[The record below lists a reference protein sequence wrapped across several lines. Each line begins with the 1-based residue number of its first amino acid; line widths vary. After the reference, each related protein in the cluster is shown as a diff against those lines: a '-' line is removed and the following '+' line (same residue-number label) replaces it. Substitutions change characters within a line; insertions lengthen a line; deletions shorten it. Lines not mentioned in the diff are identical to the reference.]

1 MKRIISFLCSII
13 LILSTLVTA
22 FADEDL
28 SQKSTAELQ
37 RRKEKLELELEQINA
52 ELASRETLPTTKLSS
67 QDVVSFGKYE
77 QDNNYSNG
85 PEDISWYVLKVGN
98 GKAFLISKYC
108 LEAKQ
113 FEYEAGKN
121 TSWETCSL
129 RKWLNEAF
137 LMTAFSE
144 EERAAIMLTTVDNS
158 KEQSGKRQTYNGS
171 YDSTEDKIFLL
182 SGAEV
187 EENLNF
193 AAGPAARPTQYA
205 ITAGLKTISNTKYCQ
220 WWTRG
225 IVSSTYHLSTTS
237 EDSYAETYVEIVR
250 NYDMFKDEPQNIQG
264 VRPAMWVEISAIENS
279 VVK

>member
-1 MKRIISFLCSII
+1 MKRFISFLCSIV
-13 LILSTLVTA
+13 LVLSSLGTA

-28 SQKSTAELQ
+28 SQKSTSELQ
-37 RRKEKLELELEQINA
+37 RLKEKLEIELEQINT
-52 ELASRETLPTTKLSS
+52 ELASRENTPTTKLSS
-67 QDVVSFGKYE
+67 QDVVVFGKYE

-85 PEDISWYVLKVGN
+85 PDDISWYVLKVGN
-98 GKAFLISKYC
+98 GKALLISKYC

-113 FEYEAGKN
+113 FEYEKGKK

-137 LMTAFSE
+137 LTTAFSE
-144 EERAAIMLTTVDNS
+144 EERDSILLTTVDNS
-158 KEQSGKRQTYNGS
+158 KEQAGKSQPYS
-171 YDSTEDKIFLL
+171 ISCDSTEDKIFLL
-182 SGAEV
+182 SGSEV

-193 AAGPAARPTQYA
+193 ATGPAARPTEYA
-205 ITAGLKTISNTKYCQ
+205 LTAGLQKINHTKYCQ

-225 IVSSTYHLSTTS
+225 IVSSIANLDTNSK
-237 EDSYAETYVEIVR
+237 DIPIETFAEIVR
-250 NYDMFKDEPQNIQG
+250 NNGMFKAEAQSVQG